1 VTEGVASGIRLLAGR
16 YQLGELLGRGGMA
29 DVYAGTDAR
38 LGRKV
43 AIKLLRPALASD
55 PAFRS
60 RFRREAQ
67 DAAKMA
73 HPSIVRIF
81 DAGEET
87 VTSPSG
93 ADLQV
98 PFIIMEQVDGR
109 TLASLIAKG
118 PLDPHQ
124 AAGIAEQVLTALEYS
139 HRSGLV
145 HRDIKP
151 GNIMI
156 TPTGQVKVMDF
167 GIARAIS
174 ETSATI
180 AETSTIVGT
189 AQYFS
194 PEQARGEAVDA
205 RTDLY
210 STGIVLFEML
220 TGRAP
225 FVGEN
230 PVAVAYQHVNQAA
243 VRPSAINARVSPA
256 LDAVVLRAISK
267 DRFERYQS
275 AGDFRQEL
283 QAADS
288 GTVAIKRPP
297 PVPDFQATLLG
308 VNPRATSG
316 SDAAMRQLTVDDRTR
331 GSRVR
336 QSRPPVAWIWGGIAI
351 LAVII
356 VAVLYWTLNLAS
368 TGGLQNTSSISVP
381 DVVGKTWE
389 DASAILTKDKIEPVR
404 SDQSNATVA
413 AGTVISTS
421 PVKGITVARGDT
433 VTVVVSTGAAQV
445 SVPEITGLTVAAATK
460 VLLKDG
466 FTVDP
471 TVDSTH
477 SPNVAAGV
485 VTASTPTGGTASSEG
500 TAVHLIASDG
510 NVDVPD
516 VRGQDFGDA
525 ASTLRGFDYQLTVDL
540 VPDLTCSGDKVT
552 AQSATGIQAQHAD
565 VTLTYCA
572 AAAAPTPV
580 STP

>member
-1 VTEGVASGIRLLAGR
+1 
-16 YQLGELLGRGGMA
+16 
-29 DVYAGTDAR
+29 
-38 LGRKV
+38 
-43 AIKLLRPALASD
+43 
-55 PAFRS
+55 
-60 RFRREAQ
+60 
-67 DAAKMA
+67 
-73 HPSIVRIF
+73 
-81 DAGEET
+81 
-87 VTSPSG
+87 
-93 ADLQV
+93 
-98 PFIIMEQVDGR
+98 
-109 TLASLIAKG
+109 
-118 PLDPHQ
+118 
-124 AAGIAEQVLTALEYS
+124 
-139 HRSGLV
+139 V

-180 AETSTIVGT
+180 AETSNIVGT

-194 PEQARGEAVDA
+194 PEQARGEAVDT

-225 FVGEN
+225 FVGDN

-283 QAADS
+283 QAADA
-288 GTVAIKRPP
+288 GTVVIKRPT
-297 PVPDFQATLLG
+297 PVPDFNATLFG
-308 VNPRATSG
+308 VNPTATAG
-316 SDAAMRQLTVDDRTR
+316 SDATMRQLTVDDRTR
-331 GSRVR
+331 GSRTS

-381 DVVGKTWE
+381 NVVGKSWE
-389 DASAILTKDKIEPVR
+389 DASAILTERKIEPVR
-404 SDQSNATVA
+404 SDQSDPHIK
-413 AGTVISTS
+413 AGTVISTT
-421 PVKGITVARGDT
+421 PGKGITVARGDS
-433 VTVVVSTGAAQV
+433 VTVFVSSGAEQV
-445 SVPEITGLTVAAATK
+445 DVPDIANMTVAGATTA
-460 VLLKDG
+460 LTDAG
-466 FTVDP
+466 FTVDA
-471 TVDSTH
+471 TTDSTH

-485 VTASTPTGGTASSEG
+485 VTASTPAGGTPSTAG
-500 TAVHLIASDG
+500 TAVHLIVSDG
-510 NVDVPD
+510 KVDVPD

-525 ASTLRGFDYQLTVDL
+525 SNTLRGFDYQLTVDL
-540 VPDLTCSGDKVT
+540 LSDMTCSGGKVT
-552 AQSATGIQAQHAD
+552 AQSATGIQDQHAD

-572 AAAAPTPV
+572 AAAPAPT

>member
-1 VTEGVASGIRLLAGR
+1 
-16 YQLGELLGRGGMA
+16 MF
-29 DVYAGTDAR
+29 AGTDSR

-43 AIKLLRPALASD
+43 AIKLLRPSLASD

-87 VTSPSG
+87 VTSPTG
-93 ADLQV
+93 VEVQV
-98 PFIIMEQVDGR
+98 PFIIMEKVEGR
-109 TLASLIAKG
+109 TLASLIAEG

-124 AAGIAEQVLTALEYS
+124 AAGIIEQVLTALEYS
-139 HRSGLV
+139 HRAGLV

-156 TPTGQVKVMDF
+156 TSTGQVKVMDF

-194 PEQARGEAVDA
+194 PEQARGESVDA

-243 VRPSAINARVSPA
+243 VRPSAINPRVSPA

-283 QAADS
+283 RAADS
-288 GTVAIKRPP
+288 GTVVIKRPAA
-297 PVPDFQATLLG
+297 VPDFNATLFG
-308 VNPRATSG
+308 VNPTATAG
-316 SDAAMRQLTVDDRTR
+316 SEATMRQLTVDDRTR
-331 GSRVR
+331 GSRTS

-351 LAVII
+351 LAVIV

-368 TGGLQNTSSISVP
+368 TGGVQNTSSIAVP

-389 DASAILTKDKIEPVR
+389 DASAALTERKIEPVR
-404 SDQSNATVA
+404 SDQSDPHIK

-421 PVKGITVARGDT
+421 PAKGITIARGDT
-433 VTVVVSTGAAQV
+433 VTVVVSTGAKQIT
-445 SVPEITGLTVAAATK
+445 VPTITNLTVAAATK
-460 VLLKDG
+460 ALTEAG
-466 FTVDP
+466 FTVDGTP
-471 TVDSTH
+471 DTTH
-477 SPNVAAGV
+477 SPNIASGI
-485 VTASTPTGGTASSEG
+485 VTASTPEGGTPSVAG

-510 NVDVPD
+510 KVDVPD
-516 VRGQDFGDA
+516 VRGQNFGDA
-525 ASTLRGFDYQLTVDL
+525 ATTLRGFDYQLTVNL
-540 VPDLTCSGDKVT
+540 APDLSCTGSKVT
-552 AQSATGIQAQHAD
+552 SQSATGIQSQHAD

-572 AAAAPTPV
+572 GTVPTPAG
-580 STP
+580 